1 MRTIDLQIPQ
11 IGTSKL
17 AESFLIALMI
27 ILLGLPARA
36 QFFESLV
43 CPQVTINLS
52 HPPDLGIKVTKI
64 AFGPATGKC
73 SDQLID
79 AIQSDFINNNIEVI
93 DRVHLNSILAEHQ
106 LTFSG
111 YVDQSS
117 AAAMGKILGSSAL
130 VFIKVYTCNVKV
142 EKSVGKKEV
151 INKDKSKSQIPNY
164 FVRTLAQLKGSVQAV
179 DLATGR
185 IFASQPF
192 EYTPESRL
200 ESTEG
205 YPQPPAE
212 SEMQNQAF
220 LMVVQDVHRMFL
232 PWSESTTLS
241 YYDNKEHDLKSAYQ
255 AMKSGN
261 LDLAFDLS
269 VKNLE
274 GCKSDTQI
282 KDKLLS
288 HAYYNMGMSYL
299 LREEH
304 DKAMGYFEAAAK
316 LHPGDIVNSAMS
328 KCRKGKELLIS
339 RQQIEQKATF
349 EAEKKMEEEH
359 RTVQAEQANTLLNKD
374 IIKLSQLKLSK
385 VIILQKIK
393 NSKCNFDTSTDALV
407 ELTNA
412 GIDDEIIVE
421 MMNKK

>member
-1 MRTIDLQIPQ
+1 
-11 IGTSKL
+11 
-17 AESFLIALMI
+17 MI
-27 ILLGLPARA
+27 ILLGLPSRA

-164 FVRTLAQLKGSVQAV
+164 FVRTLVQLKGSVQAV

-212 SEMQNQAF
+212 SEIQNQAF

-349 EAEKKMEEEH
+349 EAEKKMEEDH
-359 RTVQAEQANTLLNKD
+359 IGLFRLSRQIHCSIKTSLNCR
-374 IIKLSQLKLSK
+374 S
-385 VIILQKIK
+385 
-393 NSKCNFDTSTDALV
+393 
-407 ELTNA
+407 
-412 GIDDEIIVE
+412 
-421 MMNKK
+421 